1 MQIAEDEEY
10 VCRLTLQGHI
20 DFHFAA
26 CIWNVYIFTYGQEE
40 ISI

>member
-1 MQIAEDEEY
+1 MIFNGNMMTLDQMQIAEDEEY

-26 CIWNVYIFTYGQEE
+26 CI
-40 ISI
+40 